1 MRAVLTNEKTLSV
14 SPVGSALEAD
24 KKINLGIKISVNV
37 EVAEA
42 SRAASQ
48 RRSVNGRSD
57 GLYPASGLSLAR
69 SAGHLWTLEL
79 CLYTLAPLVSGRT
92 VGQTITGVGGE
103 GSRPIA
109 LFGCQPYQGT
119 SGCEQPCWRPTK
131 SGHWADQ
138 GWFEHQA
145 QRMGGRARTSDQFES
160 GGWTSRRGNRG
171 TSFPATGIARNGH
184 GCRQSLRQRRLS
196 GTVAAMGKPALYPA
210 SVQPPSASQLASRLL
225 SQTTQGRELIPT
237 LETQPSHRHAL

>member
-1 MRAVLTNEKTLSV
+1 MRPVLTNEKNCSV
-14 SPVGSALEAD
+14 SRIGSALEAD
-24 KKINLGIKISVNV
+24 KKINLAIKISVNV

-42 SRAASQ
+42 SRATAQ
-48 RRSVNGRSD
+48 ERSVDVRRD

-69 SAGHLWTLEL
+69 SASHLWTLEL

-92 VGQTITGVGGE
+92 VGQIITGVGAE

-109 LFGCQPYQGT
+109 LPGCQPYQGT
-119 SGCEQPCWRPTK
+119 SGCEQPRWRPTK

-138 GWFEHQA
+138 GRFEHQA

-160 GGWTSRRGNRG
+160 GGWTSRRSNRG
-171 TSFPATGIARNGH
+171 TGFPATVIARNGH

-196 GTVAAMGKPALYPA
+196 GTVAAMGKPPLYPA
-210 SVQPPSASQLASRLL
+210 SVQSPSASQLAPRPL

-237 LETQPSHRHAL
+237 LETLPSHRHAL